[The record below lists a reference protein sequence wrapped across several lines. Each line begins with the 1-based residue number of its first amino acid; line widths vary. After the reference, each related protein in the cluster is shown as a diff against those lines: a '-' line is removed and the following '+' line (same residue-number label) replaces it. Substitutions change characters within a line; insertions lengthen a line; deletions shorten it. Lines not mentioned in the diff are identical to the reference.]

1 MGTAIVGVAG
11 ALLGVL
17 LGGSLQLLQAA
28 RTRRWQR
35 EDALGK
41 LKQAVYAEYL
51 RAISASYGQAMA
63 GDRSRSEDARLH
75 AAAAEIDVLA
85 GREVAGPARAL
96 AGTVVEVH
104 TKIAAGDGVEQAVVD
119 AVDRRRLEVIELFK
133 ADLGFEKE

>member
-17 LGGSLQLLQAA
+17 VGGLLQLLQAA

-63 GDRSRSEDARLH
+63 GDRSRTEDARLH
-75 AAAAEIDVLA
+75 AATAEIDVLA
-85 GREVAGPARAL
+85 DREVAGPARDL
-96 AGTVVEVH
+96 AGAVIEVH
-104 TKIAAGDGVEQAVVD
+104 TKIAAAGGVEQAVVE
-119 AVDRRRLEVIELFK
+119 AVDRQRLAVIELFK
-133 ADLGFEKE
+133 ADLGLGK

>member
-17 LGGSLQLLQAA
+17 TGGLLQHALAA

-51 RAISASYGQAMA
+51 RAISASYGQAVA
-63 GDRSRSEDARLH
+63 GERTRTEDARLH
-75 AAAAEIDVLA
+75 AATAEIEVLA
-85 GREVAGPARAL
+85 GAAVSGPARELTTA
-96 AGTVVEVH
+96 VIDVH
-104 TKIAAGDGVEQAVVD
+104 TKIAEGGVEEASVT
-119 AVDRRRLEVIELFK
+119 AVDIRRLKLIALFK
-133 ADLGFEKE
+133 SDLGIEP

>member
-17 LGGSLQLLQAA
+17 AGGFLQLLQGA
-28 RTRRWQR
+28 RNRRWQR

-63 GDRSRSEDARLH
+63 GDRSRGEDARLH

-85 GREVAGPARAL
+85 GREVAGPARAP
-96 AGTVVEVH
+96 
-104 TKIAAGDGVEQAVVD
+104 
-119 AVDRRRLEVIELFK
+119 
-133 ADLGFEKE
+133 